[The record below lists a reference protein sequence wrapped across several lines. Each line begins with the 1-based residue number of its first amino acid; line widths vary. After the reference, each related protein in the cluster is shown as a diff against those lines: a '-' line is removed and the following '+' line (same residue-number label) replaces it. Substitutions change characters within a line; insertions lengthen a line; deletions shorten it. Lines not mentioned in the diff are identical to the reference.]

1 MPPSLNKLKGIL
13 STALEHTAPLW
24 PAIATVYDWVHRA
37 AEILNNEAQQSA
49 HAVQRSY
56 RGLLG
61 AITRWQTRAGD
72 LAAGVAH
79 FLNVTRS
86 HWPGLFHCYE
96 RADLPRTNNDLEQC
110 FGSWRYH
117 QRRSTGRKT
126 APASSVLR
134 GAVQLVVSTATHL
147 HAVTAH
153 DLAQV
158 SHQQWRLMR
167 SQLEPPRQ
175 KRLQQRRFRRD
186 PDVYLAQ
193 LEATFLQLTLPP

>member
-1 MPPSLNKLKGIL
+1 MNKLKGIL

-49 HAVQRSY
+49 HVVQRFY
-56 RGLLG
+56 QGLLG
-61 AITRWQTRAGD
+61 AMTRWQTQAGE

-79 FLNVTRS
+79 FLKVTRS
-86 HWPGLFHCYE
+86 YWPGLFHCY
-96 RADLPRTNNDLEQC
+96 DVTNLPRTNNDLEQC

-147 HAVTAH
+147 HALTAR

-158 SHQQWRLMR
+158 PHEQWRRIR
-167 SQLEPPRQ
+167 SQLKPPRQ

-186 PDVYLAQ
+186 PEAYLAQ
-193 LEATFLQLTLPP
+193 LEASFLQLTLPP